1 MNAQHDAITRHPA
14 PHRDRVSGLELGFAV
29 AGGPIAWFLQFTVG
43 YALASWPCFPG
54 DHRMQVPMV
63 GYAWSFPAMV
73 AVMLAGVVIALLA
86 FWVSWRAFQRTRD
99 EGGGDHRHLLETGA
113 GRTRFLALW
122 GVLLGSGFAVASL
135 VTGVAFVFLPRC
147 AG

>member
-1 MNAQHDAITRHPA
+1 M
-14 PHRDRVSGLELGFAV
+14 S
-29 AGGPIAWFLQFTVG
+29 
-43 YALASWPCFPG
+43 
-54 DHRMQVPMV
+54 

-86 FWVSWRAFQRTRD
+86 FWVSWRAVQRTRD
-99 EGGGDHRHLLETGA
+99 EGAGDHRHLLETGA

-122 GVLLGSGFAVASL
+122 GVVLGSGFAVASL

>member
-1 MNAQHDAITRHPA
+1 MS
-14 PHRDRVSGLELGFAV
+14 VLELAFAV
-29 AGGPIAWFLQFTVG
+29 AGGPAAWFLQFNAG
-43 YALASWPCFPG
+43 YALASWPCFPD
-54 DHRMQVPMV
+54 DHRMQLPMD

-73 AVMLAGVVIALLA
+73 AVMIAGVVIALAAL
-86 FWVSWRAFQRTRD
+86 WVSWRVLQRTH
-99 EGGGDHRHLLETGA
+99 EEASGDHRQLLAAGT

-122 GVLLGSGFAVASL
+122 GIVLGSGFAVASL